1 MNVWN
6 TGPGL
11 GEGGEKGQGFL
22 GRRVSVPR
30 PKAEW
35 WCGSSIW
42 AEGKQ
47 TTFMVNWEATDT
59 GHNLTRLRRLLSSE
73 APLLT
78 SKTCSLI
85 RLGFLICQIAV
96 TLVTVPTS
104 LVAVRIK

>member
-11 GEGGEKGQGFL
+11 GVGGAEGQGFL

-35 WCGSSIW
+35 WCVGSIW

-47 TTFMVNWEATDT
+47 TTFSVNWEAADT
-59 GHNLTRLRRLLSSE
+59 GHNLTGL
-73 APLLT
+73 
-78 SKTCSLI
+78 
-85 RLGFLICQIAV
+85 
-96 TLVTVPTS
+96 
-104 LVAVRIK
+104 